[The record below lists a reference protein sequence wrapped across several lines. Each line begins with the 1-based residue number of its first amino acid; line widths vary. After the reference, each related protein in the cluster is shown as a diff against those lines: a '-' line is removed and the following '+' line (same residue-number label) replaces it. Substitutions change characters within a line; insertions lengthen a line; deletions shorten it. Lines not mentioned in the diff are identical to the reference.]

1 MLRPSAPIRR
11 KLSMLTLVTCGIALL
26 VTTVLFLAGELLVIR
41 RSNLQQLQT
50 LSEAIAS
57 NCTAALAFDNPED
70 AGNVLSA
77 FRSDPHIEV
86 AGLYKADGT
95 LFATYPP
102 SAALQQLPERAVAPG
117 YRFSG
122 GTLIGVSE

>member
-1 MLRPSAPIRR
+1 MIDQSIC
-11 KLSMLTLVTCGIALL
+11 S
-26 VTTVLFLAGELLVIR
+26 
-41 RSNLQQLQT
+41 
-50 LSEAIAS
+50 
-57 NCTAALAFDNPED
+57 AALAFDNPED

-86 AGLYKADGT
+86 AGLYRADGS

-102 SAALQQLPERAVAPG
+102 SAALHSLPEKAVVPG

-122 GTLIGVSE
+122 GSLIGVAEVRENQRVLGTLFVRSDMEAIYERLGWNSALAAAVIALALLVAWGISRRYD